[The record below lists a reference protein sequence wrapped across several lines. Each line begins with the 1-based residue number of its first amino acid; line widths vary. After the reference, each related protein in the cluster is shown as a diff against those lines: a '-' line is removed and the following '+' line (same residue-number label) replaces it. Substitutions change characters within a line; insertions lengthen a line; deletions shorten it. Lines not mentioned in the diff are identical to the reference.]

1 MKKRI
6 AIFTRHPS
14 APEVG
19 CIVEKMSSLS
29 MEPAVVL
36 SPADLNASGLDFDLL
51 FALSGSL
58 SLLLRLEGRFTRG
71 ITGDV
76 SFGSSRDSACN
87 GSQDFASRHAHGFPA
102 DSFCGVAG
110 GTERVSTGRTTGKF
124 PTDSSVSTQGRLLV
138 LVPPERYQLVRSVL
152 LPSSF
157 VSERL
162 EELMEQGIQYL
173 QRNHCGESVPEYAV
187 ATDGLGVALSK
198 REEEVLALLVNGLT
212 NKEVA
217 WKLGIS
223 VGTLAA
229 HRRNLYR
236 KTRLSTLSQL
246 VIWGLLHG
254 VGV

>member
-19 CIVEKMSSLS
+19 CIAEKMSLFSAG
-29 MEPAVVL
+29 PVVVL
-36 SPADLNASGLDFDLL
+36 SPSELNASDLEFDLL
-51 FALSGSL
+51 FAISGNL
-58 SLLLRLEGRFTRG
+58 SLLLRLEGCFAH
-71 ITGDV
+71 DV
-76 SFGSSRDSACN
+76 SGNVPLESTFGSDGNCPQGFGVRPAP
-87 GSQDFASRHAHGFPA
+87 DFPGVPP
-102 DSFCGVAG
+102 CGIAG
-110 GTERVSTGRTTGKF
+110 GTGCANIGRAVGK
-124 PTDSSVSTQGRLLV
+124 PPAYIPAAICRRLLV

-157 VSERL
+157 VSEHL
-162 EELMEQGIQYL
+162 EELLEQGIQHL
-173 QRNHCGESVPEYAV
+173 RRNHCGESVPEYA
-187 ATDGLGVALSK
+187 ASADDLGVALSK
-198 REEEVLALLVNGLT
+198 REREILSLLVNGLT